1 MEAVYAAKLAVL
13 GTTILLLGGVMFG
26 LIIYLDHPKRQQRW
40 ASITTRLLDWGVPIL
55 VAAIFATLYFKGPSP

>member
-1 MEAVYAAKLAVL
+1 MEAAYAAKLSLL
-13 GTTILLLGGVMFG
+13 GIAILLVGGVMFG

-40 ASITTRLLDWGVPIL
+40 AAVTTRLLDWGVPIL